1 MKKHSHILALA
12 FLSVLFLTVGCGG
25 GDSAGD
31 SQVIAQ
37 FKDKTLTQ
45 KQLDFYV
52 PDGVPS
58 EDSAR
63 FAKQFVKRWIREQA
77 VMDRAISQD
86 ETLSERVEYKVED
99 YRAKLIMHEYH
110 TGLIEESLDKDV
122 PLAEIQAYYE
132 QNKDN
137 FRSKETLYSYFY
149 LVSTTSDGLD
159 QAARW
164 MRAKDEASITKLRN
178 WAAENAMEAKLDSSF
193 AGETQVN
200 NISKGYYGSLQ
211 KAGKGQ
217 LIRWNGVIQGVRR
230 RYMFKM
236 IEIVDSGD
244 YLPISMCEDKI
255 KGLLINE
262 RKLKLIE
269 ETEQK
274 ILQDAE
280 AKNFIK

>member
-1 MKKHSHILALA
+1 MTA
-12 FLSVLFLTVGCGG
+12 VGCGG
-25 GDSAGD
+25 GDPGGD
-31 SQVIAQ
+31 SPVVAQ
-37 FKDKTLTQ
+37 FKDKVLTQ

-52 PDGVPS
+52 PDGVPA

-63 FAKQFVKRWIREQA
+63 FAKQFVKRWVREQA
-77 VMDRAISQD
+77 VMDRAISED
-86 ETLSERVEYKVED
+86 ETLSERIEYKVED

-110 TGLIEESLDKDV
+110 TGLIERSLDQDI
-122 PLAEIQAYYE
+122 PDSEINSYYE

-137 FRSKETLYSYFY
+137 FRSKQTLYSYFY

-159 QAARW
+159 QAGSW
-164 MRAKDEASITKLRN
+164 MRSKDEASISKLRT
-178 WAAENAMEAKLDSSF
+178 WANENAMESKIDSSF
-193 AGETQVN
+193 AGETTIN

-211 KAGKGQ
+211 KASIGQ

-236 IEIVDSGD
+236 IEIVQAGD
-244 YLPISMCEDKI
+244 FLPISMCEDKI

-280 AKNFIK
+280 AKNYIK